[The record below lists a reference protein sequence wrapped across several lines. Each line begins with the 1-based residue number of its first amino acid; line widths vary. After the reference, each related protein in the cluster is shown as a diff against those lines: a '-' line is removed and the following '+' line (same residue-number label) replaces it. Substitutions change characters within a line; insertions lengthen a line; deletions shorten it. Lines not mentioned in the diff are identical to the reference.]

1 MWLNQ
6 HRLQQPLTHEV
17 LSDQSKGYFGRCLWK
32 FFASF
37 GVQHLTKLFYGE
49 WDDCMF
55 VANLVDN
62 SIFDINDAFEHKAL
76 LLQCTINFFRVEL
89 NQGLARIV
97 LFYHLIVYRL

>member
-1 MWLNQ
+1 
-6 HRLQQPLTHEV
+6 
-17 LSDQSKGYFGRCLWK
+17 
-32 FFASF
+32 
-37 GVQHLTKLFYGE
+37 
-49 WDDCMF
+49 MF